1 MTTVP
6 TRPTTQDLDPERDC
20 QAIMRWL
27 VGSEFPFDYRR
38 SMIDLNFLKGLAAPR
53 IAGPIRANGY
63 LARFPQKR
71 YDDTALFMME
81 FVKHGYDSPRGR
93 AAIARMNQV
102 HSHFTI
108 LQEDYLYVLVGLMF
122 EPIDWIDRF
131 GWRTLTDT
139 ERHANYWFWRG
150 VGEQMD
156 LTVIPPS
163 YEAARR
169 FKSDYEAEHF
179 RRSRA
184 SVELIEM
191 LFALVESWLP
201 RPLRPA
207 VRPVMSTLIEEPLF
221 SYFDLRPP
229 PAWLRALVHASLRAR
244 GKLASRLLRRREPRF
259 YMDGNVRSYP
269 RGYAIGD
276 LGPPEA
282 WYEGQ
287 REKRAARGRREAD
300 PRYCTHHLAP
310 ADDDARP
317 AHAAP
322 TSPGTPPALP

>member
-6 TRPTTQDLDPERDC
+6 TRRTIGDLDPERDC

-139 ERHANYWFWRG
+139 ERQSFSGVAKEVRAVFEKSASKRG
-150 VGEQMD
+150 LD
-156 LTVIPPS
+156 LL
-163 YEAARR
+163 
-169 FKSDYEAEHF
+169 KS
-179 RRSRA
+179 
-184 SVELIEM
+184 IEKSKAKY
-191 LFALVESWLP
+191 LS
-201 RPLRPA
+201 
-207 VRPVMSTLIEEPLF
+207 
-221 SYFDLRPP
+221 
-229 PAWLRALVHASLRAR
+229 
-244 GKLASRLLRRREPRF
+244 K
-259 YMDGNVRSYP
+259 
-269 RGYAIGD
+269 
-276 LGPPEA
+276 
-282 WYEGQ
+282 
-287 REKRAARGRREAD
+287 
-300 PRYCTHHLAP
+300 
-310 ADDDARP
+310 
-317 AHAAP
+317 
-322 TSPGTPPALP
+322 